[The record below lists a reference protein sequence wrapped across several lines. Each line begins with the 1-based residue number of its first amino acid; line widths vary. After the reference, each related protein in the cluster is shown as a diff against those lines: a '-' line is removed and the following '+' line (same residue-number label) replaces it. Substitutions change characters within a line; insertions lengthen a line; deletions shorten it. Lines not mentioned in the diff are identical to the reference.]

1 VNIYTLISKVF
12 RRVNRR
18 YLCFPEATAGAR
30 LPSPSRGRRYLLYLH
45 IPYCVVLC
53 PFCSFHRVKFNRERA
68 QQYFR
73 ALHHE
78 IELVTDEGYKFDELY
93 VGGGTPT
100 VLPDEL
106 IKTID
111 LVRKSHSIKGISVE
125 TSPDHL
131 GDDRL
136 LQLQKAGVNRLSV
149 GVQSFD
155 DTLLH
160 EMGRFE
166 KYGSGS
172 QVRQQLRRATG
183 ILDTL
188 NVDMIF
194 NFPHQTAA
202 SLRRDLDIL
211 VDELVVDQ
219 VSFYP
224 LMSVN
229 STRKMMLN
237 TVGRVDHSRER
248 KLYKMIAKRM
258 LAAGYTR
265 SSAWCFSQRPGMSDE
280 YIAGREEYLG
290 LGSGSFSYLQ
300 GSLYAS
306 TFSINHYLRM
316 LQAGKTGTDYRRDM
330 SERDQMRYF
339 LLTELFA
346 GSLEKVTTET
356 RFEGRFQRT
365 MWPELA
371 ALRAIGA
378 IRDSAGVLTLTESG
392 YYLWVLL
399 MREFLTGINGLRDQM
414 RHNIAHAIPI
424 QPPTAARF

>member
-1 VNIYTLISKVF
+1 
-12 RRVNRR
+12 
-18 YLCFPEATAGAR
+18 
-30 LPSPSRGRRYLLYLH
+30 
-45 IPYCVVLC
+45 
-53 PFCSFHRVKFNRERA
+53 
-68 QQYFR
+68 
-73 ALHHE
+73 
-78 IELVTDEGYKFDELY
+78 
-93 VGGGTPT
+93 
-100 VLPDEL
+100 
-106 IKTID
+106 
-111 LVRKSHSIKGISVE
+111 
-125 TSPDHL
+125 
-131 GDDRL
+131 
-136 LQLQKAGVNRLSV
+136 
-149 GVQSFD
+149 
-155 DTLLH
+155 
-160 EMGRFE
+160 
-166 KYGSGS
+166 
-172 QVRQQLRRATG
+172 
-183 ILDTL
+183 
-188 NVDMIF
+188 
-194 NFPHQTAA
+194 
-202 SLRRDLDIL
+202 
-211 VDELVVDQ
+211 
-219 VSFYP
+219 
-224 LMSVN
+224 MSVN

-346 GSLEKVTTET
+346 GSLEKVATET